1 VLTRDLSKRGPLA
14 KKRVRKK
21 KDRLQE
27 ARQPI
32 GDSAGASAASDD
44 KPSES
49 NGESTGAGA
58 RSPKRRLLAF
68 LNKLIGQK
76 PLSSGDRK
84 DPIQESRPARGPSA
98 EGALVWR
105 AIFIGAALAIIAI
118 LGPSYLAMPV
128 IGRTSLVVVTGN
140 PDTGQPWGI
149 TRKIELPAF
158 SAGVAQD
165 PNRDEL
171 LVAVPREKRVAAYTL
186 WSPLDESTTTASS
199 QDPAGTASEA
209 GPPAPSRELR
219 IEDGPVAI
227 ATVPEL
233 RTLLAVTSGSNDL
246 TVLDLETGDIS
257 RTVSIGGRPVSVSVS
272 EDLKT
277 AVIPDRDGSSVT
289 IVDLV
294 GFTAR
299 SVRVE
304 GTPHSVATQGPIAFV
319 AAAGTTKLQVLDILA
334 AAARDPIELGF
345 SPGALG
351 ACGSR
356 IFVADPSGKRVRSID
371 HHRPTSEV
379 FLQIDGHPTA
389 LACIGDDRIAVA
401 TSKPARLEI
410 WRLDTRTPN
419 SPGNGESSQDKP
431 SPTEPA
437 PPVAE
442 AVREASFAAPIEAT
456 FATSVKGR
464 SPGVASAA
472 FTGPRPTP
480 TWLSALLVSANL
492 AAVVLGAFVTGLMA
506 RTRLG
511 AHALALTG
519 ILLAA
524 YWVIF
529 RGAQPQALGEIV
541 LFLGLPVLAAA
552 GSGIWLSQLVSSRL
566 KLQKESAQASSGTPG
581 NSEA

>member
-1 VLTRDLSKRGPLA
+1 
-14 KKRVRKK
+14 VRKK

-27 ARQPI
+27 AHRPV
-32 GDSAGASAASDD
+32 GHSADGSAASDD

-49 NGESTGAGA
+49 SGESTGTGTP
-58 RSPKRRLLAF
+58 SPERRLLGF
-68 LNKLIGQK
+68 LDKLIGQK
-76 PLSSGDRK
+76 PPSSGDRK
-84 DPIQESRPARGPSA
+84 GPMQESPPAKGPPV

-140 PDTGQPWGI
+140 PDTGQQWGI
-149 TRKIELPAF
+149 AHKIELPAF

-165 PNRDEL
+165 PDRDEL
-171 LVAVPREKRVAAYTL
+171 LVAVPREKRVAAYPV
-186 WSPLDESTTTASS
+186 WSPLDGSTTTASS
-199 QDPAGTASEA
+199 QGPAGSASEA
-209 GPPAPSRELR
+209 RPPAPSRELR
-219 IEDGPVAI
+219 IDDGPVAI

-277 AVIPDRDGSSVT
+277 ALIPDRDRSSVT

-294 GFTAR
+294 GFTVR
-299 SVRVE
+299 SVHVE
-304 GTPHSVATQGPIAFV
+304 GMPHSVATQGPIAFV

-356 IFVADPSGKRVRSID
+356 VFVADPSGKRVRSID
-371 HHRPTSEV
+371 QYRPTSEV

-401 TSKPARLEI
+401 TSKPARVEV

-431 SPTEPA
+431 SPTETVLPA
-437 PPVAE
+437 VE
-442 AVREASFAAPIEAT
+442 GVREASFAAPIEAT
-456 FATSVKGR
+456 FATSVKEKGTAMA
-464 SPGVASAA
+464 GAA

-480 TWLSALLVSANL
+480 TWFSALLVSANL
-492 AAVVLGAFVTGLMA
+492 AAVVLGAFVTGLIA
-506 RTRLG
+506 KTRLG

-581 NSEA
+581 NSEV